1 MNPRALLASGANT
14 ARPIQL
20 SNGSGPNVA
29 ELLFVRRNRKDK
41 RGAAKIANAPK
52 VIAETVAAINALIGF
67 ALLIVISYLF
77 CSTVLFLLMLK
88 APLAGYCVPK
98 TKRLRDFHL

>member
-1 MNPRALLASGANT
+1 MNPRALLANGANT

-20 SNGSGPNVA
+20 SNASAPKVA

-41 RGAAKIANAPK
+41 RGAAKTANPPK

-77 CSTVLFLLMLK
+77 AACFGS
-88 APLAGYCVPK
+88 C
-98 TKRLRDFHL
+98 